1 MFSARLVVYED
12 RDMIYSWRNHPDIRK
27 YMVNSKPIRE
37 FEHNKWIR
45 RIVSEDHNVYFVFT
59 FNNKPCGFGT
69 ACESDE
75 PSTGEWGVYLGN
87 PGIHPFAGG
96 ILSVFCISM
105 AFRKLNI
112 TKLRAEV
119 SETNQHVYSFLA
131 RLGFQQRESV
141 TRSSIKIEDGHHVLR
156 QLELSDKTWA
166 STQKTLWE
174 LFPDNHIHP
183 LQEMIRA
190 GAINSH

>member
-1 MFSARLVVYED
+1 
-12 RDMIYSWRNHPDIRK
+12 
-27 YMVNSKPIRE
+27 
-37 FEHNKWIR
+37 
-45 RIVSEDHNVYFVFT
+45 
-59 FNNKPCGFGT
+59 
-69 ACESDE
+69 
-75 PSTGEWGVYLGN
+75 
-87 PGIHPFAGG
+87 
-96 ILSVFCISM
+96 M